1 MPRILEGGDICTII
15 VTVDAAP
22 ELLSVLSAHARLGI
36 EQFNKF
42 PGFLGGA
49 LHVSEDQG
57 RMVQYLQWASESEY
71 QACIDD
77 PSWDELAS
85 TKTFM
90 EAVDSGEAH
99 LDARIFHVETVSEGS
114 REPANGSD
122 PATQHH

>member
-1 MPRILEGGDICTII
+1 MPRIQEGGDICTII

-22 ELLSVLSAHARLGI
+22 ELLLVLSAHARLGI
-36 EQFNKF
+36 ELFKGF

-49 LHVSEDQG
+49 LHLSEDQS

-71 QACIDD
+71 RACIDD

-90 EAVDSGEAH
+90 EAVHSGQAQ
-99 LDARIFHVETVSEGS
+99 LDARVFHVEAGKMVASSLT
-114 REPANGSD
+114 RED
-122 PATQHH
+122 RFE

>member
-1 MPRILEGGDICTII
+1 MPTIQEGGDICTII

-22 ELLSVLSAHARLGI
+22 ELLPVLSAHARLGI
-36 EQFNKF
+36 ELFKGF

-49 LHVSEDQG
+49 LHLSEDQS

-71 QACIDD
+71 RACIDD

-90 EAVDSGEAH
+90 EAVDSGQAQ
-99 LDARIFHVETVSEGS
+99 LDARVFHVEAASDVRKTTV
-114 REPANGSD
+114 R
-122 PATQHH
+122 